1 MFLVV
6 IVKYSNSCVKTLSHH
21 SEEFTML
28 NKTTHKSSL
37 ITLLII

>member
-6 IVKYSNSCVKTLSHH
+6 IVKYSNSCVKTLYHNSK
-21 SEEFTML
+21 EFTML
-28 NKTTHKSSL
+28 NKTTHESSL

>member
-6 IVKYSNSCVKTLSHH
+6 IVKYSNSCVKALYHH
-21 SEEFTML
+21 SKEFTML
-28 NKTTHKSSL
+28 NKTTQKSSL